1 MAYKFQQLK
10 VYQLALGY
18 VDKVYVL
25 SRGLPVME
33 RFNLQ
38 NQLERAATS
47 VALNI
52 AEGSTGQS
60 NAEQKRFLGLA
71 LRSYLE
77 TIACLDIIERQG
89 YSANDAFIE
98 IRELGHELFIKL
110 QAFRKALACGQKTGQ
125 KTDDGRQER
134 DRGQKTGQK
143 TDDGRQKN
151 PVSGPPSPVNL
162 RSPVPG
168 LQSPVHDHRSFIKGG
183 S

>member
-47 VALNI
+47 IVLNI

-60 NAEQKRFLGLA
+60 NIEQRRFLGLA

-77 TIACLDIIERQG
+77 TVACFDIIERQG
-89 YSANDAFIE
+89 YLPGNTLME

-110 QAFRKALACGQKTGQ
+110 QAFRKALA
-125 KTDDGRQER
+125 DGRKTE
-134 DRGQKTGQK
+134 DRRRGT
-143 TDDGRQKN
+143 
-151 PVSGPPSPVNL
+151 PVLGLRSPVNLQSPVILRPPSPVPSLHPKVN
-162 RSPVPG
+162 
-168 LQSPVHDHRSFIKGG
+168 HD
-183 S
+183 